1 MKGPG
6 GRMRFDLRRV
16 WECPVCHRRDW
27 TPGEIV
33 FRACTCST
41 KGDPTSPVWMK
52 LIEEEPAAAVAGAPP
67 DLQAAPIAGDI
78 QLQSTPAST
87 PGEQSEAPTPTRSVS
102 EGQNGS

>member
-33 FRACTCST
+33 FRACTCSA
-41 KGDPTSPVWMK
+41 KGDSSRPVWMK
-52 LIEEEPAAAVAGAPP
+52 LIEQEPAAAVPDPSP
-67 DLQAAPIAGDI
+67 DLQSAPNAADI
-78 QLQSTPAST
+78 QSQSTTAS
-87 PGEQSEAPTPTRSVS
+87 PLGEQSETPTPTRSVS
-102 EGQNGS
+102 EGQNN